1 MIKYFIFVFNLLF
14 LIPIQSYALNL
25 NNGDTVNVN
34 NLHLY
39 FEENYFDE
47 TRPYC
52 VYNQTQLTI
61 KCYTLDSNGKT
72 PLFMQYSNGQSWV
85 ITGDYSITFFSTLH
99 SFDSDFNITTR
110 KYTTTSYQ
118 SQVGLNS
125 DVYYTNFDLK
135 DVNNPD
141 NILIAK
147 NWSSAPKLFNVTF
160 DIPSS
165 AKLVLKDSNNAIVEP
180 SSKNVYQLE
189 SGSYTYSVTNGGY
202 KEVIDVSITVNEDMT
217 IKPEMVSV
225 TSDYDS
231 WFKSFITQI
240 KNMILILQDNILFL
254 VGISSIL
261 TISIILILI
270 KLVKGGF

>member
-1 MIKYFIFVFNLLF
+1 M
-14 LIPIQSYALNL
+14 PIQSYALNL

-52 VYNQTQLTI
+52 VYNQTQLI
-61 KCYTLDSNGKT
+61 IRCYSLDSNGNM
-72 PLFMQYSNGQSWV
+72 PLFVQYSNGQSWIV
-85 ITGDYSITFFSTLH
+85 TGQTSIKFEFTQHT
-99 SFDSDFNITTR
+99 FDSEFNITSNNYIPTH
-110 KYTTTSYQ
+110 Q
-118 SQVGLNS
+118 SKVGLNT

-147 NWSSAPKLFNVTF
+147 NWNSAPKLFNVTF
-160 DIPSS
+160 DIPDS
-165 AKLVLKDSNNAIVEP
+165 AKLVLKDSNNVVVEP
-180 SSKNVYQLE
+180 LSKNVYQLE
-189 SGSYTYSVTNGGY
+189 LGSYTYSVTNGGY
-202 KEVIDVSITVNEDMT
+202 KDVTDVSITVNEDMT
-217 IKPEMVSV
+217 IKPEMVFV

-231 WFKSFITQI
+231 WFKNYISYI
-240 KNMILILQDNILFL
+240 KNVILNLQDNIFFL

-261 TISIILILI
+261 TISIIILVI
-270 KLVKGGF
+270 KLLKGGF